1 MISKHKNI
9 ALVLLLILL
18 NSCSIQFQVNTELDI
33 DSEENGIKIIV
44 ENTKQK
50 DYLGWWIYG
59 EGYHMFKDEL
69 TLEEWDLE
77 FLNEDIEE
85 INKLYLAV
93 CEMEYFPMECKM
105 TGHFRSDIIK
115 KQKTLIVE
123 SFEILY
129 IQGCGE

>member
-1 MISKHKNI
+1 MISKHKKI
-9 ALVLLLILL
+9 SLVFLLILL
-18 NSCSIQFQVNTELDI
+18 NSCSIQFQVNTELDV
-33 DSEENGIKIIV
+33 DSEENEIKIIV

-59 EGYHMFKDEL
+59 GGCHMFKDEL

>member
-1 MISKHKNI
+1 MMSKLKNI
-9 ALVLLLILL
+9 SLILL
-18 NSCSIQFQVNTELDI
+18 LMLLSSCSIQLQFNTESDI
-33 DSEENGIKIIV
+33 HSEENKIKIIV

-59 EGYHMFKDEL
+59 EGYHVFKDEL

-85 INKLYLAV
+85 IKKLYLAV

-105 TGHFRSDIIK
+105 TGHIRSDVIK

-123 SFEILY
+123 NFDILY
-129 IQGCGE
+129 IQGCSE

>member
-1 MISKHKNI
+1 MISKLKNI
-9 ALVLLLILL
+9 ALVVLLFLTT
-18 NSCSIQFQVNTELDI
+18 SCSFQFQFNTELGVQPK
-33 DSEENGIKIIV
+33 ENKTNIIV

-59 EGYHMFKDEL
+59 EGNHMFKDEL

-93 CEMEYFPMECKM
+93 CEMEHFPMECKM